1 VAELKQSFGQSP
13 REIPSG
19 GAIRGRVAPPPS
31 KSVTHRYL
39 NLSLLAGAPAVVRR
53 PLLAEDTRLF
63 LDVLRA
69 LGWSVDVSEDAAE
82 LVPPGLDPDSGAA
95 PAAGTAPDTIEL
107 FCGNAG
113 TLFRFLTATLAVLP
127 GRFRVDG
134 AARLRER
141 PVGPLVDALEALG
154 VEVESI
160 DGAPRGHAPLS
171 VRGPSLAGGRATLD
185 AGESSQYL
193 SALLMACLRAERP
206 TEILVPALTSG
217 PYVELTRRAI
227 RRFTPA
233 DRPDPIRTD
242 GDTWHVAPVRLSPPT
257 DLTVEG
263 DWSAACY
270 PAAAAAI
277 TGGRVELAGLDP
289 DSAQGDRSFLDLL
302 ARMGAR
308 VSRRGGDVVVEGG
321 RGGRLRAVEVDLS
334 GSPDQVPTLAAVAP
348 FASGTTRIYN
358 ISHLRIKESDR
369 LQAMAAGLSRLGV
382 PVEELPDGLVIEG
395 CWADGVP
402 DGAGGIAPVTI
413 DPVGDHRIAMSF
425 ALVGLRRPG
434 TRVADPEVVA
444 KSYPRFWHDFESLL
458 G

>member
-1 VAELKQSFGQSP
+1 MAELSSGVRPGEP

-19 GAIRGRVAPPPS
+19 RTVRGRIEPPSS

-39 NLSLLAGAPAVVRR
+39 NLALLSGAPATVRR

-63 LDVLRA
+63 LDALRA
-69 LGWSVDVSEDAAE
+69 LGWSVEASEEAAE
-82 LVPPGLDPDSGAA
+82 LVPPAPGAA
-95 PAAGTAPDTIEL
+95 PAAAEL

-127 GRFRVDG
+127 GRWRIDG
-134 AARLRER
+134 TPRLRER
-141 PVGPLVDALEALG
+141 PVGPLVEALTALGARLEAA
-154 VEVESI
+154 ESAT
-160 DGAPRGHAPLS
+160 GAATPSHAPLI
-171 VRGPSLAGGRATLD
+171 VHGPTLGGGRAILD

-193 SALLMACLRAERP
+193 SALLMACLRAGRP
-206 TEILVPALTSG
+206 TELHVPALTSG

-227 RRFTPA
+227 RRFT
-233 DRPDPIRTD
+233 RGGGSDPIRST
-242 GDTWHVAPVRLSPPT
+242 GSTWRIVPAPLVPPS
-257 DLTVEG
+257 DLRVEG

-277 TGGRVELAGLDP
+277 TGGQVVLAGLDP
-289 DSAQGDRSFLDLL
+289 ESAQGDRAFLDLL

-308 VSRRGGDVVVEGG
+308 VERRGDEIVVEGAP
-321 RGGRLRAVEVDLS
+321 LTAVEVDLS
-334 GSPDQVPTLAAVAP
+334 AAPDQVPTLAAVAP

-369 LQAMAAGLSRLGV
+369 LHAMAVGLSRLGV

-395 CWADGVP
+395 CWAAGP
-402 DGAGGIAPVTI
+402 GAAGAAAGPVTV

-434 TRVADPEVVA
+434 VRVADPHVVG
-444 KSYPRFWHDFESLL
+444 KSYPGFWQDLEALL

>member
-1 VAELKQSFGQSP
+1 MAGVSPGVRPDEP

-19 GAIRGRVAPPPS
+19 RAVRGRVAPPPS

-39 NLSLLAGAPAVVRR
+39 NLALLSGAPATVRR

-63 LDVLRA
+63 LDALRA
-69 LGWSVDVSEDAAE
+69 LGWSIEATEEAVELAPPAPGEASAA
-82 LVPPGLDPDSGAA
+82 
-95 PAAGTAPDTIEL
+95 TEL

-127 GRFRVDG
+127 GRWRIDG
-134 AARLRER
+134 TPRLRER
-141 PVGPLVDALEALG
+141 PVGPLVDALTALG
-154 VEVESI
+154 ARI
-160 DGAPRGHAPLS
+160 DAAEEGAAPSHAPLI
-171 VRGPSLAGGRATLD
+171 VHGPTLGGGLATLD

-193 SALLMACLRAERP
+193 SALLMACLRAARP
-206 TEILVPALTSG
+206 TELHVPVLTSG

-227 RRFTPA
+227 RRFTEGGGT
-233 DRPDPIRTD
+233 DPIRQS
-242 GDTWHVAPVRLSPPT
+242 GSAWRIAPARLAPPP
-257 DLTVEG
+257 DLRVEG

-277 TGGRVELAGLDP
+277 TGGRVELAGLDA
-289 DSAQGDRSFLDLL
+289 DSAQGDRAFLDLL

-308 VSRRGGDVVVEGG
+308 VERRGDGVVVEGAP
-321 RGGRLRAVEVDLS
+321 LRAVEVDLS
-334 GSPDQVPTLAAVAP
+334 ASPDQVPTLAAVAP

-369 LQAMAAGLSRLGV
+369 LHAMAAGLSRLGV

-395 CWADGVP
+395 CWAAGP
-402 DGAGGIAPVTI
+402 GAAEAAAGPVTV
-413 DPVGDHRIAMSF
+413 DPAGDHRIAMSF

-434 TRVADPEVVA
+434 VRVADPHVVG
-444 KSYPRFWHDFESLL
+444 KSYPGFWEDLEALL